1 LVAKRAVTKTGF
13 MKRNSN
19 LTLAIAFGGILA
31 YGAFTNVACDDDN
44 DGTISVTTGRG
55 GHGGGGSGGSG
66 GAGGSSIV
74 TYTVILTPAA
84 EVPPKQST
92 GTGRATVTLDPS
104 TGTVNV
110 SGTYTDLMA
119 AATAAHLHGPAS
131 TTETAPI
138 VVTLM
143 VSGGT
148 SGTISGGGTLTPA
161 EMTALQNGQMYL
173 NVHSAAFTDGEVRA
187 QIAIDTGIGAPQ

>member
-1 LVAKRAVTKTGF
+1 

-19 LTLAIAFGGILA
+19 LTLAIAFGGIIA

-55 GHGGGGSGGSG
+55 GHGGGRG
-66 GAGGSSIV
+66 GAGGAAGTGGSSIV
-74 TYTVILTPAA
+74 TYTVTLTPAA

-92 GTGRATVTLDPS
+92 GTGSATVTLDPS

-110 SGTYTDLMA
+110 SGTYANLTK

-131 TTETAPI
+131 TTGTAPI

-148 SGTISGGGTLTPA
+148 SGTISGGGTLTPS
-161 EMTALQNGQMYL
+161 EVSDLQNGQMYL
-173 NVHSAAFTDGEVRA
+173 NVHSAEFTDGEIRA
-187 QIAIDTGIGAPQ
+187 QIAPDTGIGAPQ